1 MHIYIILL
9 HLITIA
15 QIRVKQFRRGAE
27 TKLLCTDVCGLYSSD
42 ASSSEAPMWG
52 GCTCFSY
59 ISSFVSVNTT
69 QLGGNNLRVHTFPET
84 CTDVRYQP
92 VIMNFEW
99 GNLFTSSVIIIACQY
114 IYTIVYCKNFNVGI
128 IVVPIYDVI

>member
-1 MHIYIILL
+1 MSGITRFRLDCAETAIKVTVEVNWVSKMRIYIILL

-69 QLGGNNLRVHTFPET
+69 
-84 CTDVRYQP
+84 
-92 VIMNFEW
+92 
-99 GNLFTSSVIIIACQY
+99 
-114 IYTIVYCKNFNVGI
+114 
-128 IVVPIYDVI
+128 